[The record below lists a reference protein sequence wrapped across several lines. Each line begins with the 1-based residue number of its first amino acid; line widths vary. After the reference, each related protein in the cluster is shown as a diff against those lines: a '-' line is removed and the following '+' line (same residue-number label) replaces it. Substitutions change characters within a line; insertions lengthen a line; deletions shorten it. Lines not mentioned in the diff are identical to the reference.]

1 MTRGHD
7 IAMHLRSAYLTLHR
21 RAQNHFA
28 EFGVTADQYVILTLL
43 AQKDGVKQ
51 QDLVERSSSD
61 PNTVSAILLLLEQ
74 RGLITRHEHK
84 EDRRAR
90 AVRLTAEGRSLQQR
104 LMEHAKQL
112 HDVISAAVSEEDFEY
127 VIGCL
132 ERISSVM
139 ARTQ

>member
-1 MTRGHD
+1 
-7 IAMHLRSAYLTLHR
+7 MHLRIAYLTLHR

-28 EFGVTADQYVILTLL
+28 DFGVTADQYVILTLL

-51 QDLVERSSSD
+51 QDLVSRSSSD

-90 AVRLTAEGRSLQQR
+90 AVRLTAEGRRLQER
-104 LMEHAKQL
+104 LMQHAEQL
-112 HDVISAAVSEEDFEY
+112 HDMISGAVPEEDFDSM
-127 VIGCL
+127 IRCL
-132 ERISSVM
+132 ERISEAM
-139 ARTQ
+139 AQPKRM